1 MVKRRSLRRMGLLA
15 VSVFAAA
22 LWSVN
27 AQAACTIKIGFIST
41 FEGAFA
47 VLGPESFRGAE
58 LAVTEFGGKAGGCD
72 IELIKGSSD
81 ARPDVAIAAA
91 RKLVE
96 NDNVDILV
104 GPLSGSEGLAMKEYA
119 KTQPNKTFVNGIS
132 AAQDTTLRE
141 PADNFFRFSG
151 DGAQWQAGLGNYAY
165 DVKGFRRVVTLG
177 EDYSY
182 PYTQVFG
189 FMHEFCG
196 KGGKVVKK
204 FWTPIGAKDY
214 SSVIAAIPDDI
225 DAVYVSLC
233 GADPVNFLTQY
244 VEFGGDKPL
253 IGGSCTVGP
262 DVLQVKG
269 RFEDAVVGTVFAGPV
284 PEGSNLPSWVAFDEQ
299 YKAAYAA
306 DQRWP
311 GANMFLKAHYVNM
324 KAVLLA
330 LDEVNG
336 DLSNGQ
342 AALKN
347 ALSNMAFDTPTGS
360 VSLDENRQA
369 ILSNYVSEIVRLDGG
384 GIGPKVL
391 LSIADV
397 TQTLGMDRAEFMK
410 FGPVSRE
417 NPSCP

>member
-1 MVKRRSLRRMGLLA
+1 MVKRRSFRQVGLLA
-15 VSVFAAA
+15 VSMLATAI
-22 LWSVN
+22 WSVN
-27 AQAACTIKIGFIST
+27 AQAACTIKVGVIST

-47 VLGPESFRGAE
+47 ILGPESFRGAE
-58 LAVTEFGGKAGGCD
+58 LAVNEFGGKAGGCD

-91 RKLVE
+91 RKLIE

-151 DGAQWQAGLGNYAY
+151 DGAQWQAGLGNYVY
-165 DVKGFRRVVTLG
+165 DVKGYRRVVTLG

-225 DAVYVSLC
+225 DAVYVALC

-269 RFEDAVVGTVFAGPV
+269 RFEDAVVGTIFAGPV
-284 PEGSNLPSWVAFDEQ
+284 AEDSTEPAWVAFNEQ
-299 YKAAYAA
+299 YQSSYAA

-311 GANMFLKAHYVNM
+311 GASMFAKAYYVNM

-330 LDEVNG
+330 LDEIGG
-336 DLSNGQ
+336 DLSDGQ
-342 AALKN
+342 KN
-347 ALSNMAFDTPTGS
+347 MQQTLAKVAFDSPTGP

-369 ILSNYVSEIVRLDGG
+369 ILSNFVSEIVRLDGG
-384 GIGPKVL
+384 GIGPKML
-391 LSIADV
+391 QAIPAV